1 MDDFE
6 YDEGSDVDNWEAEQ
20 VFQDEQF
27 EREDDWICNTSCC
40 GNNCCCG
47 C

>member
-1 MDDFE
+1 VDDSNDFE

-27 EREDDWICNTSCC
+27 EREDDWLDHSYEEE
-40 GNNCCCG
+40 
-47 C
+47 